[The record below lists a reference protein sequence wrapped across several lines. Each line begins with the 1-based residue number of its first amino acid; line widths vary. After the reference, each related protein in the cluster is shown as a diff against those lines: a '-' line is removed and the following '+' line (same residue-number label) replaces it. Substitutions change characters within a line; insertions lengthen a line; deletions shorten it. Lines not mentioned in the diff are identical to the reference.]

1 MNRVNLGKTKTLE
14 TNIGVELLKVGTD
27 QIDTEVQLEN
37 GITEMTETRTEC
49 RPIEARIDLQ
59 QTMIYQVTIQEVIED
74 VIEVTKTETEDR

>member
-1 MNRVNLGKTKTLE
+1 
-14 TNIGVELLKVGTD
+14 
-27 QIDTEVQLEN
+27 
-37 GITEMTETRTEC
+37 MTETRTES